1 MKNSEKHNFATPLG
15 ILLRA
20 MGDLLVLNLLWLFT
34 AFPIVTM
41 GAASSAVYSVLLR
54 RDRTGE
60 LPLFKNYF
68 KNFASGF
75 VHSTL
80 LWLIA
85 LVMGFVAVVD
95 IRFALTFEGA
105 MQYIYLA
112 LGFIIAVSALIIAF
126 VGIPQQAFFSNSLKG
141 YLKNSFALVAVAP
154 ARFLLILLVWAIPV
168 AFLFIFT
175 RQALAKIG
183 VIYFLWGFSAPAYLA
198 SHILNKIF
206 DKFGISA

>member
-15 ILLRA
+15 IILRA
-20 MGDLLVLNLLWLFT
+20 MGDLLVLNILWIFT

-85 LVMGFVAVVD
+85 LVMDFVAVVD
-95 IRFALTFEGA
+95 IRFALTFEGIL
-105 MQYIYLA
+105 QYVYLA

-126 VGIPQQAFFSNSLKG
+126 VAIPQQAYFSNSLKG
-141 YLKNSFALVAVAP
+141 YIKNSFALVFVSP
-154 ARFLLILLVWAIPV
+154 ARFLLILVVWAIPI
-168 AFLFIFT
+168 ALLFVFSK
-175 RQALAKIG
+175 QSLARIG
-183 VIYFLWGFSAPAYLA
+183 VLYFMWGFSAPAYLA
-198 SHILNKIF
+198 CHILNRIF
-206 DKFGISA
+206 DKFDISA

>member
-41 GAASSAVYSVLLR
+41 GTASSAVYSVLLR

-68 KNFASGF
+68 KSFASGF

-95 IRFALTFEGA
+95 IRFALTFEGTV
-105 MQYIYLA
+105 QYVYLA

-126 VGIPQQAFFSNSLKG
+126 VGIPQQAYFSNSLIG
-141 YLKNSFALVAVAP
+141 YIKNSFALVFVSP
-154 ARFLLILLVWAIPV
+154 ARFLLILIVWAIPV
-168 AFLFIFT
+168 AFLFVFT
-175 RQALAKIG
+175 RQALARIG
-183 VIYFLWGFSAPAYLA
+183 VVYFMWGFSAPAYLA
-198 SHILNKIF
+198 SHLLNRIF
-206 DKFGISA
+206 DKFDISA